1 MALQVPPPMA
11 INETGG
17 SLLVKLATAEPVLIR
32 SPQSSIICA
41 ITATGQP
48 AGAENPVPTE
58 VSTGRSLVGTH
69 AAVAKSRRYA
79 GRIAD
84 DIGGEAETTRSNVT
98 VCVVESLNASVTVP
112 G

>member
-1 MALQVPPPMA
+1 MA
-11 INETGG
+11 IKETGG

-32 SPQSSIICA
+32 SPQSSTICA

-58 VSTGRSLVGTH
+58 VKHGQKFGGNARG
-69 AAVAKSRRYA
+69 
-79 GRIAD
+79 
-84 DIGGEAETTRSNVT
+84 GGEIAKMRGGRCRYRCSYKGSSAWRLKPPEADVT